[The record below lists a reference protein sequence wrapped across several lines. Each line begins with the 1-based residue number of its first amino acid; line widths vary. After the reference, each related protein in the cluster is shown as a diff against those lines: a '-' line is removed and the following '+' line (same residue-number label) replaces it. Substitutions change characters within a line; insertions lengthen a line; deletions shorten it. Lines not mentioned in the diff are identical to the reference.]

1 MLNTILEQRIM
12 KRVKYTF
19 YLKKVFNSIMLKIYA
34 LFLTFFGIFSL
45 VSVANVFRNMPSLF
59 EVGSFYRFVSDA
71 VLNTEFTVQLVL
83 GVAVI
88 VGVMLIKDAIK
99 NFSYKAIPTTH

>member
-12 KRVKYTF
+12 KRVRYTF

-34 LFLTFFGIFSL
+34 LFLAFFGMFSL
-45 VSVANVFRNMPSLF
+45 VSVSNILRNMPSLF
-59 EVGSFYRFVSDA
+59 EVGSFYRFVSGA

-83 GVAVI
+83 VAALI
-88 VGVMLIKDAIK
+88 VGVMLIKDTIK
-99 NFSYKAIPTTH
+99 NFSYKVIPTTH